1 LADDRVVVDHETDG
15 VYTDQLLKLR
25 LVVARVGEM
34 DVARWWNTQGQLG
47 SLGTSVLR
55 RGFPRT
61 HYFAQARSVFAVA
74 AHRCREV
81 YYPPRSVTLW
91 DLPPELEDE
100 LDIRWEHWLDNAS
113 EWTAFFEELK
123 DVSSDLV
130 IELSKRELITDD
142 HLDRFR
148 RLRRSA
154 DFRAVEIP
162 GEYVGSVDDLAMLAL
177 AFARS
182 ETGQLAVP
190 YQSWSPA

>member
-1 LADDRVVVDHETDG
+1 MKGRTVTMSELDRASTDR
-15 VYTDQLLKLR
+15 LLRLR

-47 SLGTSVLR
+47 PLGASVLR

-61 HYFAQARSVFAVA
+61 QHFAQARSVFAVA

-81 YYPPRSVTLW
+81 YNPPNSVTLW
-91 DLPPELEDE
+91 SLPPELEDE
-100 LDIRWEHWLDNAS
+100 FEVRWEHWLDNAA
-113 EWTAFFEELK
+113 EWTSFFEGLHEVEPNLEAELLK
-123 DVSSDLV
+123 RDL
-130 IELSKRELITDD
+130 ISDD

-154 DFRAVEIP
+154 DFRAVELP
-162 GEYVGSVDDLAMLAL
+162 GVFTGSDDDIIMLAL

-182 ETGQLAVP
+182 EPGQLAVP